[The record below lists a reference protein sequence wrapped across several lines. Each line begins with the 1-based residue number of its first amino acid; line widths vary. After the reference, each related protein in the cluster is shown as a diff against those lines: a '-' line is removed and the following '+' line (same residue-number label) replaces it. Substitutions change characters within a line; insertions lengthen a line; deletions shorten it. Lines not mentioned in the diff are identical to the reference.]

1 MARLAHPAI
10 VLVTSGAAT
19 GEREEGWRA
28 AIASASQAA
37 AAGIDVVQIR
47 EPRLTDRSLG
57 ALVRCALRETQGSR
71 TAVVVNDRPDIAR
84 CCGAAGVHLRADGMS
99 AARVRG
105 LLPGEFLVGRSVHS
119 FAEAGEA
126 ASDRA
131 VDYLL
136 FGTVFESPSKSSGH
150 VVQGPAALESICQ
163 RVTIPVIAIG
173 GITVANVRKV
183 AAAGAAGVA
192 AISLFADA
200 ERTYPGGLSAVVRDL
215 RGAFV

>member
-1 MARLAHPAI
+1 MAGLARPAI

-126 ASDRA
+126 DRA

-163 RVTIPVIAIG
+163 RVNIPVIAIG

-215 RGAFV
+215 RAAFV